1 MCLCNW
7 SYQALPV
14 RAKMSMKE
22 PSPIW
27 QHEVSKSIIGSIIST
42 SLLFGPA
49 VFPVEPAHAADAM
62 VLKS

>member
-27 QHEVSKSIIGSIIST
+27 QHEISKSIVGSIIST
-42 SLLFGPA
+42 SLLIGPA